1 MLNVTINNLGDIA
14 VLQCAGRMTFGNV
27 IALQNAALTRVHVR
41 MLVLDLARVSTID
54 AAGLGTL
61 VAVRSSMRATG
72 TELKLMNL
80 MRGVERVL
88 ELTSLRSLFEICSV
102 KDMLELLCGATRN
115 HQLSAAIME
124 LPPPHGLRDKS
135 YLTGPARFVSIAMS
149 S

>member
-27 IALQNAALTRVHVR
+27 VALRDAALTRLHVR

-54 AAGLGTL
+54 ATGLGTL
-61 VAVRSSMRATG
+61 MSVWSLTKTTG
-72 TELKLMNL
+72 AELKLMNL
-80 MRGVERVL
+80 MPRVEHVL

-102 KDMLELLCGATRN
+102 QDMLELLCGATRN

-124 LPPPHGLRDKS
+124 QQPPQRLRDKS
-135 YLTGPARFVSIAMS
+135 YFTGPTRFVSIAMS

>member
-61 VAVRSSMRATG
+61 MSVWSLTKKTG
-72 TELKLMNL
+72 AKFKLMNL
-80 MRGVERVL
+80 MPRVEHVL
-88 ELTSLRSLFEICSV
+88 ELTGLRSLFEICSV
-102 KDMLELLCGATRN
+102 QDMLELLCGAARN
-115 HQLSAAIME
+115 HQVLAAIME
-124 LPPPHGLRDKS
+124 HRPPHGLRDKS